1 MEIRVMG
8 SGCANC
14 KALHAT
20 MLEAAKSLGLNEG
33 DVIYDADIQHVIE
46 MNIMRLPAVVINGK
60 VVSQGR
66 KCTVAEAQALIK
78 SQLPRL

>member
-33 DVIYDADIQHVIE
+33 DVIYDNDIQKVIE
-46 MNIMRLPAVVINGK
+46 MNILRLPTVVINGK

-66 KCTVAEAQALIK
+66 KCTVAGAQELIK

>member
-1 MEIRVMG
+1 MG

-14 KALHAT
+14 KVLYGT
-20 MLEAAKSLGLNEG
+20 MSEAAKGLGIQDE
-33 DVIYDADIQHVIE
+33 VIYDTDIQHVID
-46 MNIMRLPAVVINGK
+46 MNIMRLPAVVIDGK

-66 KCTVAEAQALIK
+66 KYTVPEAQELIK

>member
-66 KCTVAEAQALIK
+66 KCTVAEAQELIK

>member
-14 KALHAT
+14 KALYAT

-66 KCTVAEAQALIK
+66 KCTVAEAQELIK

>member
-1 MEIRVMG
+1 MEIKVMG

-14 KALHAT
+14 KALHAA
-20 MLEAAKSLGLNEG
+20 MSEAAKGLGIMDE
-33 DVIYDADIQHVIE
+33 VIYDTDIQHVIE

-66 KCTVAEAQALIK
+66 KYTVPEAQELIK

>member
-14 KALHAT
+14 RALHAT

-66 KCTVAEAQALIK
+66 KCTVAEAQELIK

>member
-66 KCTVAEAQALIK
+66 KCTVAEAQD
-78 SQLPRL
+78 SRV

>member
-1 MEIRVMG
+1 MEIKVMG

-14 KALHAT
+14 KVLYGT
-20 MLEAAKSLGLNEG
+20 MSEAAKGLGQDE
-33 DVIYDADIQHVIE
+33 VIYDTDIQHVID
-46 MNIMRLPAVVINGK
+46 MNIMRLPAVVIDGK

-66 KCTVAEAQALIK
+66 KYTVSEAQELIK

>member
-20 MLEAAKSLGLNEG
+20 MLEAAKSLGPNEG
-33 DVIYDADIQHVIE
+33 DVIYDNVIQKVIE
-46 MNIMRLPAVVINGK
+46 MNILRLPAVVIDGK
-60 VVSQGR
+60 VLSQG
-66 KCTVAEAQALIK
+66 KKFSLSEAQELIK

>member
-33 DVIYDADIQHVIE
+33 DVIYDNDIQKVIE
-46 MNIMRLPAVVINGK
+46 MNILRLPTVVINGK

-66 KCTVAEAQALIK
+66 KCTVAEAQELIK

>member
-33 DVIYDADIQHVIE
+33 DVIYDNDIQHVIE

-66 KCTVAEAQALIK
+66 KCTVAEAQELIK

>member
-1 MEIRVMG
+1 MG

-33 DVIYDADIQHVIE
+33 DVIYDNDIQNNSSV
-46 MNIMRLPAVVINGK
+46 NL
-60 VVSQGR
+60 
-66 KCTVAEAQALIK
+66 
-78 SQLPRL
+78 

>member
-1 MEIRVMG
+1 MEIKVMG

-14 KALHAT
+14 KALYAT
-20 MLEAAKSLGLNEG
+20 MSEAAKGL
-33 DVIYDADIQHVIE
+33 DIQDAVIYDTDIQHVID
-46 MNIMRLPAVVINGK
+46 MNIMRLPAVVIDGK

-66 KCTVAEAQALIK
+66 KYTVPEAQELIK

>member
-33 DVIYDADIQHVIE
+33 DVIYDNDIQKVIE
-46 MNIMRLPAVVINGK
+46 MNILRLPAVVINGK

-66 KCTVAEAQALIK
+66 KCTVAEAQELIK

>member
-1 MEIRVMG
+1 MEIKVLG

-14 KALHAT
+14 KALYGT
-20 MLEAAKSLGLNEG
+20 MSEAAKSLGIQDE
-33 DVIYDADIQHVIE
+33 VIYDTDIQHVIDL
-46 MNIMRLPAVVINGK
+46 NIMRLPAVVIDGK

-66 KCTVAEAQALIK
+66 KYTTAEAQELIK

>member
-1 MEIRVMG
+1 MG

-66 KCTVAEAQALIK
+66 KCTVAEAQELIK

>member
-1 MEIRVMG
+1 MDE
-8 SGCANC
+8 
-14 KALHAT
+14 
-20 MLEAAKSLGLNEG
+20 
-33 DVIYDADIQHVIE
+33 VIYDTDIQHVIE

-66 KCTVAEAQALIK
+66 KYTVPEAQELIK